1 MTNLNSKYLGLS
13 LKSPLVVSANPLSQE
28 IGNILSM
35 EDNGAGAVVL
45 FSLFEEQIRAEALK
59 VEEVYRS
66 TTNPFA
72 ETSGFFPELE
82 NYAVGTGQYLE
93 IIRQAKERV
102 DIPVIASLNGIT
114 PEGWIEYA
122 KDIEQAGA
130 DALEINVYFIPADI
144 RLNSEEVEQ
153 RYLDILKMVKSNI
166 SIPVA
171 MKLNPYFSSIGNMS
185 KRLSDEGANGL
196 VLFNRFYQPDF
207 DIERL
212 KVLPNLDFSHPAEIR
227 LPLLWIAVLY
237 GRLPVSLAA
246 TTGVHG
252 AEELIKYILAGAD
265 VGMCASVLYKHGI
278 QQIKVIL
285 QELQM
290 YMEKM
295 QFKNIEAFKGAM
307 SQLHV
312 SDPSAYERGNYIQIL
327 EDKKWR

>member
-237 GRLPVSLAA
+237 GCL
-246 TTGVHG
+246 
-252 AEELIKYILAGAD
+252 
-265 VGMCASVLYKHGI
+265 LYTSRC
-278 QQIKVIL
+278 V
-285 QELQM
+285 
-290 YMEKM
+290 
-295 QFKNIEAFKGAM
+295 
-307 SQLHV
+307 
-312 SDPSAYERGNYIQIL
+312 
-327 EDKKWR
+327 

>member
-1 MTNLNSKYLGLS
+1 MTDIKSTYLGLP
-13 LKSPLVVSANPLSQE
+13 LNSPLVVSANPLSQE
-28 IGNILSM
+28 IGNIMSM
-35 EDNGAGAVVL
+35 EDYGAGAVVL

-59 VEEVYRS
+59 VEEVYRATS
-66 TTNPFA
+66 NPFA
-72 ETSGFFPELE
+72 ETSGFFPDLE

-102 DIPVIASLNGIT
+102 DIPIIASLNGVT

-122 KDIEQAGA
+122 KEIEQAGA

-144 RLNSEEVEQ
+144 KISSEEVEQ
-153 RYLDILKMVKSNI
+153 RYLDILRLIKSAIN
-166 SIPVA
+166 IPVA
-171 MKLNPYFSSIGNMS
+171 MKLNPYFSSIGNIS
-185 KRLSDEGANGL
+185 KRLVEEGADGL

-207 DIERL
+207 DIDRL

-252 AEELIKYILAGAD
+252 AEELIKYLLAGAD
-265 VGMCASVLYKHGI
+265 IGMCASVLYKYGI
-278 QQIKVIL
+278 HQIKVIL
-285 QELQM
+285 QELKD
-290 YMEKM
+290 YMNKM
-295 QFKNIEAFKGAM
+295 QFKNIESFKGAM

-312 SDPSAYERGNYIQIL
+312 SDPTAYERGNYIQIL